1 MMFDDNY
8 FRQMWRV
15 FEPNSNTIK
24 IILEFMYICIRGN
37 TFAPVSTILPLYI
50 AAVLLNKLMFSEN

>member
-37 TFAPVSTILPLYI
+37 TFAPESTILPLYI